1 MKKLTVQEPPLQ
13 TKRKTIQRG
22 AYWFGIMGRLSLL
35 YGVVSALALFATV
48 LFTLYLR
55 QQGVDTIPEIQAM
68 IKDTPVSGAISAMIY
83 GWLFLLGRDA
93 FVAIDLL
100 IAEMNEVV

>member
-22 AYWFGIMGRLSLL
+22 AYWFGIMGRLSLF
-35 YGVVSALALFATV
+35 YGVVSALAIFATV
-48 LFTLYLR
+48 LLDLYLR
-55 QQGVDTIPEIQAM
+55 QQGVDSSEIQTLL
-68 IKDTPVSGAISAMIY
+68 KDTPVSGAISAMIY

>member
-1 MKKLTVQEPPLQ
+1 MSKSIIQETPLQ

-35 YGVVSALALFATV
+35 YGVVSALALVAIV
-48 LFTLYLR
+48 LLDLYLS
-55 QQGVDTIPEIQAM
+55 QQGIDTAEM
-68 IKDTPVSGAISAMIY
+68 KTMLNDTPVSGVISAMIY

-100 IAEMNEVV
+100 IAEMNEVI